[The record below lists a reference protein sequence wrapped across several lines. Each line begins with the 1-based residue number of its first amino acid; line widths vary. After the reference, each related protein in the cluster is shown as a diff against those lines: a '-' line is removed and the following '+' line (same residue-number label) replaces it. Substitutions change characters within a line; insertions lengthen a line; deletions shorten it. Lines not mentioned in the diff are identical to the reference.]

1 MTENTELRPIE
12 ELTFREAM
20 AELDGIVGVLE
31 SNSLELEDSLRSYE
45 RGVALLAALQG
56 RLAEAQQKLDVLMGE
71 LVADADDGARDTS
84 LSERGKPAFEKEKD
98 MRKEDCLFCKI
109 VAGEIPSAK
118 VYEDDRVLAFEDVN
132 PQMPVHTLIVPKNHY
147 DNIGDGIPDDEM
159 GYLFNTVKKIAELK
173 GIAESGYRVIV
184 NTNDDA
190 QQSVHH
196 IHVHVLGG
204 APMNSGDPS
213 AK

>member
-1 MTENTELRPIE
+1 M
-12 ELTFREAM
+12 
-20 AELDGIVGVLE
+20 
-31 SNSLELEDSLRSYE
+31 
-45 RGVALLAALQG
+45 
-56 RLAEAQQKLDVLMGE
+56 K
-71 LVADADDGARDTS
+71 
-84 LSERGKPAFEKEKD
+84 
-98 MRKEDCLFCKI
+98 
-109 VAGEIPSAK
+109 K
-118 VYEDDRVLAFEDVN
+118 V
-132 PQMPVHTLIVPKNHY
+132 
-147 DNIGDGIPDDEM
+147 
-159 GYLFNTVKKIAELK
+159 AELK